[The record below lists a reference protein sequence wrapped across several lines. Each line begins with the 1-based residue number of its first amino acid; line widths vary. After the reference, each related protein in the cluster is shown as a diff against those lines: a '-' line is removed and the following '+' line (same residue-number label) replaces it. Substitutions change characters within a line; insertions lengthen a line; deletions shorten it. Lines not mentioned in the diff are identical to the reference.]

1 VRRGPGIPNPEG
13 EEAVVF
19 GRTLT
24 LETRGFSDV
33 HDLSG
38 AVREVIR
45 ESGIRDGTAAVTVI
59 GSTAS
64 ISTIEYEP
72 ALVQD
77 LREFLESLAPST
89 MHSRHSA
96 TWGDDN
102 GFSHL
107 RATLMGPGV
116 TLPVVDGELLLGT
129 WQQVI
134 LIDHD
139 NRPRSR
145 SVRVQIVGQ

>member
-1 VRRGPGIPNPEG
+1 M
-13 EEAVVF
+13 
-19 GRTLT
+19 
-24 LETRGFSDV
+24 
-33 HDLSG
+33 
-38 AVREVIR
+38 
-45 ESGIRDGTAAVTVI
+45 AVTAV

-64 ISTIEYEP
+64 ISTIEHEP
-72 ALVQD
+72 ALVED
-77 LREFLESLAPST
+77 LKDLLEKLASSS

-116 TLPVVDGELLLGT
+116 TLPVVDGDLLLGT
-129 WQQVI
+129 WQQII

-145 SVRVQIVGQ
+145 RVRVQVVG

>member
-1 VRRGPGIPNPEG
+1 M
-13 EEAVVF
+13 VF
-19 GRTLT
+19 GKTLT

-38 AVREVIR
+38 TVQKIVR
-45 ESGIRDGTAAVTVI
+45 ESGVREGTVAVTVI

-77 LREFLESLAPST
+77 LRDFLEALASSN
-89 MHSRHSA
+89 MHTRHSA

-145 SVRVQIVGQ
+145 SVRIQIVGE